1 MTPLPR
7 CLFFFFF
14 SSSALCLLLGVG
26 QCNGAPNATGH
37 PDFEIQPRPQ
47 LQEKKEEAKNEGALK
62 GQAVDDSEVEFLGDF
77 KPEDTSND
85 RYVAYC
91 TDAIVR
97 MIPGRSRN
105 FWSYGYVYL
114 QEAYP
119 ANCSL
124 KYIFTTRTN
133 PDDTFAKFGFRVT
146 GTFEGPN
153 IQYSTCA
160 ETDYVVLNDTEG
172 ITATYCGTSATIDFI
187 TGSNYF
193 EFYFKSQENSPRAK
207 GFYVTIES
215 YYLCGGLVNSDTH
228 GPTGYISSP
237 LHPDNYPPNSNC
249 AWWFTS
255 PEETTI
261 KMECSSFLLEDKA
274 SFPNGTQY
282 CVDYLSISY
291 EAVSSSETS
300 YFCNSDMDTLTKT
313 IYSAGP
319 NLLVNFR
326 SDSANHFSG
335 FNCSYDFIRFGV

>member
-1 MTPLPR
+1 MTPLPHR
-7 CLFFFFF
+7 LLFF
-14 SSSALCLLLGVG
+14 SSAVVLLLGLVG
-26 QCNGAPNATGH
+26 LCNGAPNNSTGH
-37 PDFEIQPRPQ
+37 PDFEIQPRPH
-47 LQEKKEEAKNEGALK
+47 LREEKKELAKSK
-62 GQAVDDSEVEFLGDF
+62 GDPRGQQADDSEVEFLGDF

-91 TDAIVR
+91 ADAIVM
-97 MIPGRSRN
+97 MIPGRSRK

-119 ANCSL
+119 ANCTL
-124 KYIFTTRTN
+124 KYVFTTRSN

-146 GTFEGPN
+146 GTFKGPN
-153 IQYSTCA
+153 IQYTSCT
-160 ETDYVVLNDTEG
+160 ETDYVTLDDTEG
-172 ITATYCGTSATIDFI
+172 ITATYCGTSATINFI

-193 EFYFKSQENSPRAK
+193 EFHFKSQEHSPRAK

-249 AWWFTS
+249 FWWFTS
-255 PEETTI
+255 PEKTTV
-261 KMECSSFLLEDKA
+261 KMECNSFLLEDMA
-274 SFPNGTQY
+274 TFPNGTQY
-282 CVDYLSISY
+282 CVDYLSLSY
-291 EAVSSSETS
+291 EAVSSDQTT

-313 IYSAGP
+313 IYSAGS

-335 FNCSYDFIRFGV
+335 FNCSYDFIFFGV